1 MTEVLAAVLDEVA
14 EVLPPRRLLAEG
26 VVVEHIIHAFFRVLQ
41 SFSDGHGE
49 LRFDAEGAFC

>member
-26 VVVEHIIHAFFRVLQ
+26 VVVEHAIHAFFRIFQRLP
-41 SFSDGHGE
+41 DGHGE
-49 LRFDAEGAFC
+49 LRFDVEGAL